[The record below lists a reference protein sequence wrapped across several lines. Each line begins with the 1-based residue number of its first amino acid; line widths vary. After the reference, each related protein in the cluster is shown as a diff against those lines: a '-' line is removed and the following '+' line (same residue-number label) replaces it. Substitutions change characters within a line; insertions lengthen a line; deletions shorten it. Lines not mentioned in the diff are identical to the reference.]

1 MKINVL
7 SQHSGLS
14 VAIIERIIT
23 VLSAH
28 PNLEQAILYGSR
40 AKGNYREG
48 SDIDLTLTGIAL
60 NDTEL
65 GRIDNELDELL
76 LPYTFDLSLLQQID
90 NPDLIDH
97 IKRVGIVFYVVTWDR
112 VNTLAFRRTLQY
124 GILWILRVKLGVE
137 KWNTGK
143 DRIAYMI

>member
-1 MKINVL
+1 MKANIL

-14 VAIIERIIT
+14 VAVIERIIK

-48 SDIDLTLTGIAL
+48 SDIDLTLTGAAL
-60 NDTEL
+60 SDTEL

-97 IKRVGIVFYVVTWDR
+97 IKRVGIVFYQR
-112 VNTLAFRRTLQY
+112 
-124 GILWILRVKLGVE
+124 G
-137 KWNTGK
+137 
-143 DRIAYMI
+143 